1 TSKLA
6 GTFEVG
12 GCALTVAFASGVED
26 NLFWAA
32 TSQGHCHLID
42 KRMSGSAAV
51 LVNDCMVNTL
61 VADASG
67 EGEGGRLL
75 TGDTRGLVKCWDVR
89 VLSSRTDGGMQAC
102 EVLMRNAD
110 AGKPISHLAVSAP
123 GSAGSGGGSGGD
135 DHSVLAANCYDD
147 VIRVYDRSTEAA
159 ATDAAPGPEAP
170 RAPAEALRLTHSLY
184 GHKNKNLPIRS
195 SIFRGAKYSARMAAA
210 EGQRS
215 LGRDAARN
223 RGSGAEQQGDE
234 NSYMAD
240 SGPKIDRS
248 LLLATGSADTACY
261 GGGGRS
267 LLLATGSADKPL
279 TEPGPV
285 AVSGSADKACYVFD
299 VAPGQVGALV
309 QRLDGHS
316 DRVYATSWHPS
327 EPVLATASGDFTI
340 KLWSCK

>member
-1 TSKLA
+1 MASDSRALPGHQPPVTPGFQPGMSSVPMAGMQAISLSGTQRNVDLVTEENRKLRSRLEKLNNEHRELKRAYWELSLSLSHQTQEGKPGQGRDMHSLMKIADMAPGRHDHLAPEEASTPDVKGKNDTRLLVDRGILEGHSGAVYAVAFSRKGNLVASGSFDKSVRIWSLDNLSGALSSASCEVLQDHALNVSEVAWGAGDACLVSSSYDKTIKVWDVQTSKLA

-110 AGKPISHLAVSAP
+110 AGK
-123 GSAGSGGGSGGD
+123 
-135 DHSVLAANCYDD
+135 
-147 VIRVYDRSTEAA
+147 
-159 ATDAAPGPEAP
+159 
-170 RAPAEALRLTHSLY
+170 
-184 GHKNKNLPIRS
+184 
-195 SIFRGAKYSARMAAA
+195 
-210 EGQRS
+210 
-215 LGRDAARN
+215 
-223 RGSGAEQQGDE
+223 
-234 NSYMAD
+234 
-240 SGPKIDRS
+240 
-248 LLLATGSADTACY
+248 
-261 GGGGRS
+261 
-267 LLLATGSADKPL
+267 
-279 TEPGPV
+279 
-285 AVSGSADKACYVFD
+285 
-299 VAPGQVGALV
+299 
-309 QRLDGHS
+309 
-316 DRVYATSWHPS
+316 
-327 EPVLATASGDFTI
+327 
-340 KLWSCK
+340 